1 LLGFVAEDSMRIAH
15 ISAVAAAVCLA
26 LAPIAA
32 AGQKGKGGGAPK
44 TTTHGPSTHAQAP
57 PQTTH
62 GNPHTTTPKTS
73 APTTTK
79 GNPHTSSGTTTTK
92 AHGNPHT
99 TTSTSGATTTTR
111 VQPTTDNPTTL
122 NPIAQKLQG
131 KPLGSRIEH
140 MLPANMTLDTASA
153 GFRNQGQ
160 FIAAVHVSQN
170 LGIPF
175 ADLKATM
182 LGTPLPGS
190 TTAALSPMSLGQAIQ
205 QLKPFANATTE
216 TSRAET
222 QATSDLRT
230 TSTSSSITT
239 TKSKKRGK

>member
-1 LLGFVAEDSMRIAH
+1 MRIAH
-15 ISAVAAAVCLA
+15 IPAIAAAVCLA
-26 LAPIAA
+26 LAPGAA

-44 TTTHGPSTHAQAP
+44 TTAHGPSTHAQTPP
-57 PQTTH
+57 PQTTHGNPHATTPKAQTAH

-73 APTTTK
+73 TPTATK

-92 AHGNPHT
+92 AHNPRT
-99 TTSTSGATTTTR
+99 TTSRSGAGSTETSTTT
-111 VQPTTDNPTTL
+111 P
-122 NPIAQKLQG
+122 NPIALKLEG
-131 KPLGSRIEH
+131 KPLGSRIEK
-140 MLPANMTLDTASA
+140 MLPANMTLNTASA

-216 TSRAET
+216 TARAET

-230 TSTSSSITT
+230 TSTSPSIAT
-239 TKSKKRGK
+239 TKSRKRGK